1 MPEDRQSDPH
11 PVHASAPRA
20 GFGAAPL
27 DQTVEAAAAM
37 RRLSGL
43 LLSLEHDHP
52 TVQTML
58 DRFAEWERELTQ
70 AVPPDPAPRIGADSL
85 DIQRVYLDHAFDIG
99 AFNPC
104 FPEYRFHELEPGSAS
119 GVVNFPIVFEGP
131 PGLVHGG
138 MLANFFDCVI
148 QQHNCGAGIAGKT
161 RSLSI
166 TYRRPTPLLV
176 DLGFEIERSVSEAGI
191 ESTARLFRGDK
202 VLCVGVVDAVAASPN
217 KLNGTRFGQ
226 RRSAPDVPR

>member
-1 MPEDRQSDPH
+1 
-11 PVHASAPRA
+11 
-20 GFGAAPL
+20 
-27 DQTVEAAAAM
+27 M

-52 TVQTML
+52 AVQTML
-58 DRFAEWERELTQ
+58 DRFAEWERELAPTL
-70 AVPPDPAPRIGADSL
+70 PPDPAPRIGPESADT
-85 DIQRVYLDHAFDIG
+85 QRVYLDHAFDIG

-104 FPEYRFHELEPGSAS
+104 FPEYRFDELELGSAS

-138 MLANFFDCVI
+138 MLATFFYCVI
-148 QQHNCGAGIAGKT
+148 QQHNCGVGIAGKT

-191 ESTARLFRGDK
+191 ESTARLVRGDQ
-202 VLCVGVVDAVAASPN
+202 VLCAGIVDAVAASPN
-217 KLNGTRFGQ
+217 KLSGTRYGQ
-226 RRSAPDVPR
+226 RRSAPEVRR

>member
-1 MPEDRQSDPH
+1 
-11 PVHASAPRA
+11 
-20 GFGAAPL
+20 
-27 DQTVEAAAAM
+27 M

-43 LLSLEHDHP
+43 LLSLEHEHP

-58 DRFAEWERELTQ
+58 ERFAEWERELGPK
-70 AVPPDPAPRIGADSL
+70 VPQGPAPRIGPESADT
-85 DIQRVYLDHAFDIG
+85 QRVYLDHAFDIG

-104 FPEYRFHELEPGSAS
+104 FPEYRFDELEPGSAS

-138 MLANFFDCVI
+138 MLATFFDCI
-148 QQHNCGAGIAGKT
+148 IAQHNCGAGIAGKT

-166 TYRRPTPLLV
+166 TYRRPTPLLA

-191 ESTARLFRGDK
+191 ESTARLLRGDK

-217 KLNGTRFGQ
+217 RLAGARYEQ
-226 RRSAPDVPR
+226 RRSASEVPR